1 MTNDRW
7 KMNKEGHPKAEPGC
21 CPNCHG
27 VLTADAPAGLCPKCL
42 MGMALELSSEPS
54 ESLPEEGFVADTAI
68 PESDRS
74 FGDYEL
80 LGRVARGG
88 MGVIYKARQICLNR
102 IVAVKMMLPGLLV
115 SEAEAS
121 RFQNEAEV
129 IANLRHPN
137 IVAVHEVGAHD
148 GQRYFSMDYVEGQSL
163 AAVVREHPLPARTA
177 ARYVKVI
184 AEAIHYAHQQGVLHR
199 DLKPSNVLLDKA
211 GNPRIADFGLAKRFA
226 SDSRLT
232 ATGTV
237 LGTPSYMPPEQAD
250 GKGRRTGAASDV
262 YSLGAILY
270 ELLTGRPPFQAATP
284 LDTVL
289 LVLKSG
295 PVSPRLLAPKLNRD
309 LETICLKCLEK
320 ERRRRYQSAREL
332 ADDLDRYLKR
342 EPIVARPINRVNRAW
357 RWCRRNPWPAVATAA
372 LVLLAALASV
382 SAFTYRERL
391 WQSLLDRARLERLAG
406 NRAKSLE
413 AAAEAARIKQ
423 APPLYQEATQTIT
436 TPGVTLLHQFPYGG
450 EPFGRE
456 SKPVFSPDSK
466 LLAFR
471 SSIGE
476 KGESLKVHP
485 EAWPIMV
492 REAISGK
499 LLASTECDAFAFSPT
514 GLPHEPTPAPSKEYP
529 PGALSQQLVGV
540 PGTHPHKPLL
550 ALSKVTRETKTH
562 LMEGGRSY
570 TTPTGVIKEQMVR
583 LWDPITRK
591 DVAET

>member
-1 MTNDRW
+1 MANDRW
-7 KMNKEGHPKAEPGC
+7 QMNKEGHPMAEPGF

-27 VLTADAPAGLCPKCL
+27 ALTADAPAGLCPKCL

-80 LGRVARGG
+80 LGRIARGG
-88 MGVIYKARQICLNR
+88 MGVIYKARQVCLNR
-102 IVAVKMMLPGLLV
+102 IVAVKMMLPGMLI

-163 AAVVREHPLPARTA
+163 AAVVRDHPLPARTA
-177 ARYVKVI
+177 A
-184 AEAIHYAHQQGVLHR
+184 R

-250 GKGRRTGAASDV
+250 GKGRRIGPASDV

-284 LDTVL
+284 LDTIL
-289 LVLKSG
+289 LVINTE
-295 PVSPRLLAPKLNRD
+295 PIAPRKLNPKLSRD

-320 ERRRRYQSAREL
+320 DPRWRYQTAQEL
-332 ADDLDRYLKR
+332 ADDLGRYLKR
-342 EPIVARPINRVNRAW
+342 EPIKA
-357 RWCRRNPWPAVATAA
+357 
-372 LVLLAALASV
+372 
-382 SAFTYRERL
+382 
-391 WQSLLDRARLERLAG
+391 
-406 NRAKSLE
+406 
-413 AAAEAARIKQ
+413 
-423 APPLYQEATQTIT
+423 
-436 TPGVTLLHQFPYGG
+436 
-450 EPFGRE
+450 
-456 SKPVFSPDSK
+456 
-466 LLAFR
+466 
-471 SSIGE
+471 
-476 KGESLKVHP
+476 
-485 EAWPIMV
+485 
-492 REAISGK
+492 
-499 LLASTECDAFAFSPT
+499 
-514 GLPHEPTPAPSKEYP
+514 
-529 PGALSQQLVGV
+529 
-540 PGTHPHKPLL
+540 
-550 ALSKVTRETKTH
+550 
-562 LMEGGRSY
+562 
-570 TTPTGVIKEQMVR
+570 
-583 LWDPITRK
+583 
-591 DVAET
+591 

>member
-1 MTNDRW
+1 MANDKW
-7 KMNKEGHPKAEPGC
+7 KMNKEGHPMAEPGF

-27 VLTADAPAGLCPKCL
+27 ELTADAPAGLCPKCL
-42 MGMALELSSEPS
+42 MGMGLELPSEPC
-54 ESLPEEGFVADTAI
+54 ESLPGEGFVADAAI

-163 AAVVREHPLPARTA
+163 AAVVRDHPLPARTA

-184 AEAIHYAHQQGVLHR
+184 AEAIHYAHQQGILHR

-211 GNPRIADFGLAKRFA
+211 GNPRITDFGLAKRLA

-232 ATGTV
+232 TTGTV

-250 GKGRRTGAASDV
+250 GKSRRLGPASDV
-262 YSLGAILY
+262 YSIGAILY

-284 LDTVL
+284 LDTIL
-289 LVLKSG
+289 LVINTE
-295 PVSPRLLAPKLNRD
+295 PIAPRMLNPKLSRD

-320 ERRRRYQSAREL
+320 DPRWRYQSAQDL

-342 EPIVARPINRVNRAW
+342 EPIKARRINLLNRGW
-357 RWCRRNPWPAVATAA
+357 RWCRRNPWQTTATAA
-372 LVLLAALASV
+372 LILAILMTSLWAIGWRRMRAMTERVANNLAESLKAPAGVPLIKSPDGRLLASSDEDHRTIRLMEVSTGRELARWEAHQVGVTALA
-382 SAFTYRERL
+382 
-391 WQSLLDRARLERLAG
+391 
-406 NRAKSLE
+406 
-413 AAAEAARIKQ
+413 
-423 APPLYQEATQTIT
+423 
-436 TPGVTLLHQFPYGG
+436 
-450 EPFGRE
+450 
-456 SKPVFSPDSK
+456 FSPDG
-466 LLAFR
+466 R
-471 SSIGE
+471 T
-476 KGESLKVHP
+476 
-485 EAWPIMV
+485 
-492 REAISGK
+492 
-499 LLASTECDAFAFSPT
+499 LAS
-514 GLPHEPTPAPSKEYP
+514 G
-529 PGALSQQLVGV
+529 GAD
-540 PGTHPHKPLL
+540 GTMK
-550 ALSKVTRETKTH
+550 
-562 LMEGGRSY
+562 
-570 TTPTGVIKEQMVR
+570 
-583 LWDPITRK
+583 LWDLSSVRRELAGAVNVVRDDALK
-591 DVAET
+591 

>member
-1 MTNDRW
+1 MT
-7 KMNKEGHPKAEPGC
+7 KSGLCPC
-21 CPNCHG
+21 CQCA
-27 VLTADAPAGLCPKCL
+27 LTADAPAGLCPRCL

-54 ESLPEEGFVADTAI
+54 ESPSAVGPVAARAADATI
-68 PESDRS
+68 SESDRS

-80 LGRVARGG
+80 LGRIARGG
-88 MGVIYKARQICLNR
+88 MGVIYKARQVCLNR

-184 AEAIHYAHQQGVLHR
+184 AEAIHYAHQQGILHR

-211 GNPRIADFGLAKRFA
+211 GNPRITDFGLAKRLA

-250 GKGRRTGAASDV
+250 GKSRRTGAASDV
-262 YSLGAILY
+262 YSIGAILY

-289 LVLKSG
+289 LVINTE
-295 PVSPRLLAPKLNRD
+295 PIAPRMLNPKLSRD

-320 ERRRRYQSAREL
+320 DPRWRYQSAQDL

-342 EPIVARPINRVNRAW
+342 EPIKARPISLLNRGW
-357 RWCRRNPWPAVATAA
+357 RWCRRNPWQTTAAAA
-372 LVLLAALASV
+372 LVLATLMASLWAIASQRIALIS
-382 SAFTYRERL
+382 RQIP
-391 WQSLLDRARLERLAG
+391 WQSLFEQVQSGQVAG
-406 NRAKSLE
+406 DHAESLK
-413 AAAEAARIKQ
+413 ATAEA
-423 APPLYQEATQTIT
+423 PPVKSPDGRMLASSGEDHRTIR
-436 TPGVTLLHQFPYGG
+436 LL
-450 EPFGRE
+450 ETSTGRE
-456 SKPVFSPDSK
+456 LAQWEAHRVGITALAFSPDGRTLASGGADGTMK
-466 LLAFR
+466 LWDL
-471 SSIGE
+471 SSIR
-476 KGESLKVHP
+476 
-485 EAWPIMV
+485 
-492 REAISGK
+492 RELGGK
-499 LLASTECDAFAFSPT
+499 EVD
-514 GLPHEPTPAPSKEYP
+514 
-529 PGALSQQLVGV
+529 
-540 PGTHPHKPLL
+540 
-550 ALSKVTRETKTH
+550 R
-562 LMEGGRSY
+562 
-570 TTPTGVIKEQMVR
+570 
-583 LWDPITRK
+583 
-591 DVAET
+591 

>member
-1 MTNDRW
+1 M
-7 KMNKEGHPKAEPGC
+7 AEPGF

-27 VLTADAPAGLCPKCL
+27 ALTADAPAGLCPRCL
-42 MGMALELSSEPS
+42 MGMALELSAEPS
-54 ESLPEEGFVADTAI
+54 ESLPAEWLAADAAI

-163 AAVVREHPLPARTA
+163 AAVVRDHPLPARTA

-184 AEAIHYAHQQGVLHR
+184 AEAIHYAHQQGILHR

-211 GNPRIADFGLAKRFA
+211 GNPRITDFGLAKRLA

-250 GKGRRTGAASDV
+250 GKSRRLGPAGDV
-262 YSLGAILY
+262 YSIGAILY

-289 LVLKSG
+289 LVINTE
-295 PVSPRLLAPKLNRD
+295 PIAPRMLNPKLSRD

-320 ERRRRYQSAREL
+320 DPRWRYQSAQEL

-342 EPIVARPINRVNRAW
+342 EPIKARRINLLNRGW
-357 RWCRRNPWPAVATAA
+357 RWLRRNPWQTTAA
-372 LVLLAALASV
+372 AALILAILMTSLW
-382 SAFTYRERL
+382 AIGWRRMKAMTEQRP
-391 WQSLLDRARLERLAG
+391 WQSLYEQVWLGRVASDRAPWLKAT
-406 NRAKSLE
+406 
-413 AAAEAARIKQ
+413 AEA
-423 APPLYQEATQTIT
+423 PLTKSPDGRLLASSGEDHRTIRLLEVSTGRELAQWEAHQV
-436 TPGVTLLHQFPYGG
+436 GVTALA
-450 EPFGRE
+450 
-456 SKPVFSPDSK
+456 FSPDGRTLASGGADGTMK
-466 LLAFR
+466 LWGL
-471 SSIGE
+471 SSIRCE
-476 KGESLKVHP
+476 
-485 EAWPIMV
+485 
-492 REAISGK
+492 
-499 LLASTECDAFAFSPT
+499 
-514 GLPHEPTPAPSKEYP
+514 
-529 PGALSQQLVGV
+529 LVGTV
-540 PGTHPHKPLL
+540 
-550 ALSKVTRETKTH
+550 
-562 LMEGGRSY
+562 
-570 TTPTGVIKEQMVR
+570 Q
-583 LWDPITRK
+583 
-591 DVAET
+591 VAPDDERR

>member
-1 MTNDRW
+1 
-7 KMNKEGHPKAEPGC
+7 
-21 CPNCHG
+21 
-27 VLTADAPAGLCPKCL
+27 
-42 MGMALELSSEPS
+42 MALELSAEPS
-54 ESLPEEGFVADTAI
+54 ESLPAEGLAADAAI

-163 AAVVREHPLPARTA
+163 AAVVRERPLPAGTA

-184 AEAIHYAHQQGVLHR
+184 AEAIHYAHQQGILHR

-211 GNPRIADFGLAKRFA
+211 GNPRITDFGLAKRLA

-250 GKGRRTGAASDV
+250 GKSRRLGPAGDV
-262 YSLGAILY
+262 YSIGAILY

-289 LVLKSG
+289 LVINTE
-295 PVSPRLLAPKLNRD
+295 PIAPRMLNPKLSRD

-320 ERRRRYQSAREL
+320 DPRWRYQTAQEL

-342 EPIVARPINRVNRAW
+342 EPIRARRINLLNRGW
-357 RWCRRNPWPAVATAA
+357 RWLRRNPWQTTAAAALILAILMTSLWAVGWRRMKAMTEQRPWQSLYEQVWLGRVTSDSAPPLVATAGA
-372 LVLLAALASV
+372 PLIKSLDGRLLASSGEDHRTIRLLDVSTGRELARWEAHQVGVTALA
-382 SAFTYRERL
+382 
-391 WQSLLDRARLERLAG
+391 
-406 NRAKSLE
+406 
-413 AAAEAARIKQ
+413 
-423 APPLYQEATQTIT
+423 
-436 TPGVTLLHQFPYGG
+436 
-450 EPFGRE
+450 
-456 SKPVFSPDSK
+456 FSPDGRTLASGGADGTTK
-466 LLAFR
+466 LWDL
-471 SSIGE
+471 SSI
-476 KGESLKVHP
+476 KRDSAV
-485 EAWPIMV
+485 V
-492 REAISGK
+492 
-499 LLASTECDAFAFSPT
+499 
-514 GLPHEPTPAPSKEYP
+514 GLD
-529 PGALSQQLVGV
+529 
-540 PGTHPHKPLL
+540 
-550 ALSKVTRETKTH
+550 R
-562 LMEGGRSY
+562 
-570 TTPTGVIKEQMVR
+570 
-583 LWDPITRK
+583 
-591 DVAET
+591 